1 MAACAQKKTHRK
13 FRWVDEINKIRAARA
28 APSLLPSALL
38 VAIRLQALPALVFIH
53 LQTTFLF
60 QIAHVGLF
68 GERSTCDAVSPL

>member
-1 MAACAQKKTHRK
+1 M
-13 FRWVDEINKIRAARA
+13 RAAGA

-68 GERSTCDAVSPL
+68 GERSTCDVVSPL